1 MSKPID
7 FRPVILAGG
16 SGTRFW
22 PRSRRARA
30 KQVLALDGE
39 RSMIQQTVERLKPL
53 AGLDKTWII
62 TNEYLAHEIADQL
75 PGLPAE
81 QIVQEPVARNTA
93 PACGLAAFLIERQ
106 NPDAVLGIFPS
117 DHVIADEPRFLK
129 ALQKGIALAAAGD
142 NIVVLGIEPT
152 ARRNRL
158 RLHRDRRPDQGRCPR
173 CTCAALLR
181 SPTRTAPKSLWPP
194 ATTTGTRACFCG
206 RRARWPTPC
215 ASTCRRPRRCS
226 KAIAAAYGTPQFDEV
241 FRTLY
246 PKCENISVD
255 YAVLEPRSAKGEHL
269 SHLYCLPAEFSWNDL
284 GSWASLYEYQLET
297 RLRGD
302 AEGNVADTGGHLAI
316 EASEQLHLQPQEVR
330 GPGRRGEP
338 GHRGHRRCAAD
349 RPPRPLAGCGQDREG
364 AGTQRAE
371 RADLRVRRISPGG
384 RERKEPRDGAQ
395 RNPGK
400 AFQRNP
406 PRPVVAERSG
416 ITTHHQDAVARS
428 PCPEAPLGAPAPSCA
443 LYNSW
448 VTQRVLLAGWGG
460 DIARNN

>member
-1 MSKPID
+1 MPPVRYDVSSMSKTID

-53 AGLDKTWII
+53 AKVEKTWII
-62 TNEYLAHEIADQL
+62 TNEFLAHEIADQL
-75 PGLPAE
+75 PGLPAG
-81 QIVQEPVARNTA
+81 QLVQEPVARNTA

-152 ARRNRL
+152 RAETGYGYIETGDFTRDESALHVRRFTEKPNQNRAEVFVAAGNYYWNSGMFLWSARTLANAVREHL
-158 RLHRDRRPDQGRCPR
+158 PE
-173 CTCAALLR
+173 
-181 SPTRTAPKSLWPP
+181 TAPLLES
-194 ATTTGTRACFCG
+194 
-206 RRARWPTPC
+206 
-215 ASTCRRPRRCS
+215 
-226 KAIAAAYGTPQFDEV
+226 IAAAYGTPEFEQV
-241 FRTLY
+241 FHSLY

-284 GSWASLYEYQLET
+284 GSWASLYEYQVET

-302 AEGNVADTGGHLAI
+302 GDGNVAESEGHMTIAAGNNYIYSPRKFVALVGVENLVIVDTEDALLIAHRDSSQDVGKIVKELGL
-316 EASEQLHLQPQEVR
+316 L
-330 GPGRRGEP
+330 GRTE
-338 GHRGHRRCAAD
+338 
-349 RPPRPLAGCGQDREG
+349 L
-364 AGTQRAE
+364 
-371 RADLRVRRISPGG
+371 I
-384 RERKEPRDGAQ
+384 
-395 RNPGK
+395 
-400 AFQRNP
+400 
-406 PRPVVAERSG
+406 
-416 ITTHHQDAVARS
+416 
-428 PCPEAPLGAPAPSCA
+428 
-443 LYNSW
+443 
-448 VTQRVLLAGWGG
+448 
-460 DIARNN
+460 